1 VKQYSNNEN
10 TKERKHEKERNFFGV
25 FVFSWLL
32 YCSVRLTLAAGDA
45 PVISHVPVNTLR
57 SGEDFVVEATVS
69 SRRPIARV
77 GMYRQ
82 RIPAARLGGS
92 FRYIIFAT
100 DDGGRTSTWPAP
112 PAAANEPRGHLV
124 TLSK

>member
-1 VKQYSNNEN
+1 L
-10 TKERKHEKERNFFGV
+10 
-25 FVFSWLL
+25 FVFWWLL
-32 YCSVRLTLAAGDA
+32 YCSGVISAQANDA
-45 PVISHVPVNTLR
+45 PTIAHVAVSALR
-57 SGEDFVVEATVS
+57 PGEDFIVEATIS

-77 GMYRQ
+77 VVAYQAGDRFSDVPMQPSGAGMYRQ

-100 DDGGRTSTWPAP
+100 DDGGRTTTWPPP